1 MKSEIEICNRNM
13 KMTDERCK
21 IWNTELQLE
30 LMAHFFRRK
39 LHCAEDKTTIDI
51 SLAKFYY
58 LFH

>member
-1 MKSEIEICNRNM
+1 
-13 KMTDERCK
+13 MTDERCK